1 MRRSMRLLGTCF
13 AAAAAA
19 ASVSCGDVIRNGRSP
34 VVLVVNSIQA
44 AKGDKPSTFT
54 STLASDVLN
63 ILTTP
68 APCSESNPCPT
79 VFNDPGQV
87 TLSIVMKDVA
97 VTPTTNNS
105 VIINRY
111 HVAYSRTDGRNTPG
125 VDVPYSFD
133 GGATA
138 TIPPG
143 PAVTLG
149 FDLVRHAAKEEPPL
163 VQLINNTN
171 IINVIATVT
180 FYGTDLVGNDI
191 QATAQISITFGNFS
205 G

>member
-1 MRRSMRLLGTCF
+1 ML
-13 AAAAAA
+13 AAAA
-19 ASVSCGDVIRNGRSP
+19 ASVSCGDVIRQGRSP
-34 VVLVVNSIQA
+34 VVLVVNSISA
-44 AKGDKPSTFT
+44 ANGNKPTTFFAA
-54 STLASDVLN
+54 LDSDVIN

-68 APCSESNPCPT
+68 APCSDSNPCPT

-87 TLSIVMKDVA
+87 SLSLVMKDIAVA
-97 VTPTTNNS
+97 PTTNNS

-111 HVAYSRTDGRNTPG
+111 RVVYTRTDGRNTPG
-125 VDVPYSFD
+125 VDVPYPFD
-133 GGATA
+133 GGVTA

-143 PAVTLG
+143 PSVTLG
-149 FDLVRHAAKEEPPL
+149 FDLVRHAAKEEAPL

-191 QATAQISITFGNFS
+191 QASAQISITFGNF
-205 G
+205 GG

>member
-1 MRRSMRLLGTCF
+1 MRLLGAVAGVT
-13 AAAAAA
+13 AIA

-44 AKGDKPSTFT
+44 AKGDKPTTFAAA
-54 STLASDVLN
+54 LDSDVLN

-87 TLSIVMKDVA
+87 TLSLAMKDVS
-97 VTPTTNNS
+97 VTPTTNNQ
-105 VIINRY
+105 VTVNRY
-111 HVAYSRTDGRNTPG
+111 RVVYTRTDGRNTPG
-125 VDVPYSFD
+125 VDVPYPFE
-133 GGATA
+133 GGSTA

-143 PAVTLG
+143 PAVTVG
-149 FDLVRHAAKEEPPL
+149 FDLVRHAAKEEAPL
-163 VQLINNTN
+163 VQLISNQN

-180 FYGTDLVGNDI
+180 FYGTDFVGNEV
-191 QATAQISITFGNFS
+191 QASAQISITFGNF
-205 G
+205 GG